1 MSKKMKRI
9 FAAVLSLAII
19 CSLAAC
25 GGGAS
30 SSSAAPATETA
41 TPSGRTEK
49 LVISVGSLGSGRE
62 GDPLAPAIEKMAA
75 VVEEKTNGMIT
86 FEYYYG
92 GQLGSEQDMLD
103 QILTGSLDMAPLSGT
118 VLASIWPE
126 MYVYTLPFAFASFDD
141 FWAICGTDGVNDG
154 AVQNVMAQIVN
165 ESGKAHDVSVFSGNF
180 RGCFDTK
187 HAIRTVE
194 DFKGLTFRIQAGEI
208 FTDIYDSLG
217 ASTAAIPFSE
227 LFTSMQQG
235 VVDGADLGI
244 GFYYD
249 NKFPEVAKFNTELN
263 HCLCPNVMLMSNKLY
278 DQLSDEELAIFQEA
292 LLEAEKTSLQVC
304 KDAYETYYPKSA
316 EDGVE
321 VIRFADLTDEAVA
334 GFREATAP
342 VWDKYKDV
350 VGEDVFNTMQDARR
364 VLYGDAID

>member
-1 MSKKMKRI
+1 MSKMMKRV
-9 FAAVLSLAII
+9 FAAVLSLAIM

-30 SSSAAPATETA
+30 NTSAAPASA
-41 TPSGRTEK
+41 APSGRTEK
-49 LVISVGSLGSGRE
+49 LVVSVGSLGSGRE
-62 GDPLAPAIEKMAA
+62 GDPLAPAIEKMAE

-126 MYVYTLPFAFASFDD
+126 MYVYTLPFAFASFED

-154 AVQNVMAQIVN
+154 AVQKAVAKVVN
-165 ESGKAHDVSVFSGNF
+165 DSGKAHDLSAFSGNF
-180 RGCFDTK
+180 RGCFNTK
-187 HAIRTVE
+187 HAIRSVE

-208 FTDIYDSLG
+208 FTDIYGSLG

-249 NKFPEVAKFNTELN
+249 NKFPEVAKYNTELN

-278 DQLSDEELAIFQEA
+278 DKLSDEERAIFQEA
-292 LLEAEKTSLQVC
+292 LLEAEKVSKQVC
-304 KDAYETYYPKSA
+304 IDAYETYYPKSA

-321 VIRFADLTDEAVA
+321 VIRFADLTDEEVA
-334 GFREATAP
+334 SFRNATAP
-342 VWDKYKDV
+342 VWDKYKNI
-350 VGEDVFNTMQDARR
+350 VGEEVFNTMQDARR
-364 VLYGDAID
+364 VVYGDAIN